1 VKKEM
6 DSSYQ
11 ALHKFLLPNTKLED
25 VMVNM
30 NDFKN
35 EASKPQA
42 KTCIQPSTNSPST
55 DTPTGVE
62 DDHTPKPVIPRLQKR
77 LNERIQHKLSFR
89 EERKQKKETAA
100 RLEKEERL
108 RRIKEEMKAQSK
120 ISGFR
125 EADLERIKRIVH
137 GVSGQGST
145 GSIG

>member
-1 VKKEM
+1 M

-11 ALHKFLLPNTKLED
+11 ALHNYLLPNTKLQD
-25 VMVNM
+25 VMVDM
-30 NDFKN
+30 NAFKN

-42 KTCIQPSTNSPST
+42 KTCIQPATDSPST

-62 DDHTPKPVIPRLQKR
+62 DDHTPKPVIPRRQKR

-89 EERKQKKETAA
+89 EERKQKKETAS
-100 RLEKEERL
+100 RVEKEERL
-108 RRIKEEMKAQSK
+108 RRIKEEMKVQSK
-120 ISGFR
+120 ISGFH

-145 GSIG
+145 GFIG